1 MRPLDSSDG
10 ASCPGDDTPA
20 GEGPD
25 AWFHA
30 GTAFLILPVSLGFQ
44 PNTFG
49 NAWLS
54 ILSVAGTCLA
64 QTPPT
69 CQGGGG
75 SVRRRPY
82 PTVTDRMRPPEQG
95 NGAYITIWIR
105 SLSSP
110 CWQSHPGGPY
120 SGHVTEL
127 PIDDAAGL
135 ASAAHDAAERG
146 QVVYLTDPQGRR
158 IAAIVPASVAA
169 AGTAA
174 IEALED
180 AADLSAAEDALAEW
194 DADDRRTYRLAD
206 VDAELSEG

>member
-1 MRPLDSSDG
+1 MRL
-10 ASCPGDDTPA
+10 
-20 GEGPD
+20 PD
-25 AWFHA
+25 
-30 GTAFLILPVSLGFQ
+30 
-44 PNTFG
+44 
-49 NAWLS
+49 
-54 ILSVAGTCLA
+54 
-64 QTPPT
+64 
-69 CQGGGG
+69 
-75 SVRRRPY
+75 
-82 PTVTDRMRPPEQG
+82 QG
-95 NGAYITIWIR
+95 NRAHITIWIR
-105 SLSSP
+105 SLPSP
-110 CWQSHPGGPY
+110 CWQGHPGEPY

-180 AADLSAAEDALAEW
+180 AADLAAGEEALAEW

-206 VDAELSEG
+206 VDAELSES